1 MYFYSEIKESS
12 IVQVVS
18 TWVGLLHVGSDIH
31 LQPKLAER
39 YNILAVL
46 TKNVSSPDESGL

>member
-1 MYFYSEIKESS
+1 MYFSSEIKESS
-12 IVQVVS
+12 IV
-18 TWVGLLHVGSDIH
+18 HVGSDIH
-31 LQPKLAER
+31 LQLKLAER